1 MFLLCSSANGPKKHQ
16 QFIYSSWD
24 KKAWQTAVLHWK
36 ATKNGIIGHVYCIF
50 MTAAVRDWFSSI
62 LQHLGLPL
70 WAVLSHPTAWLS
82 WSLCSPCGGLA
93 LLGAGGHRAVS
104 ESMPGMVLLLSW
116 QPGARMAMPIKLR
129 SWSEPVSALRGL
141 HWEAQL
147 SSWTR
152 TSWTQ
157 VWLLLWALPDLV
169 FKVLPEVQFPSTECR
184 CCFSICLFFVSL
196 IKLMRMGLNQR
207 NKRGESHKSDF
218 SWLFFSVCI

>member
-70 WAVLSHPTAWLS
+70 RAVLFHPTAWLS

-93 LLGAGGHRAVS
+93 SAGYWGGHRAGS
-104 ESMPGMVLLLSW
+104 ESSCLACCCFYLGSLVLGW
-116 QPGARMAMPIKLR
+116 QCPIKLN
-129 SWSEPVSALRGL
+129 SWAEPVPALRGL
-141 HWEAQL
+141 HWEEQL
-147 SSWTR
+147 RSWAR
-152 TSWTQ
+152 TSWTRFDFCSEPCLTLCSKCYQ
-157 VWLLLWALPDLV
+157 RFSFHPQSADVV
-169 FKVLPEVQFPSTECR
+169 SPSAC
-184 CCFSICLFFVSL
+184 SLFL
-196 IKLMRMGLNQR
+196 
-207 NKRGESHKSDF
+207 
-218 SWLFFSVCI
+218 